1 MAGGGKRRE
10 TRWRLTGEFSRE
22 GAGKAGLV
30 FYAVV
35 KSQKKGD
42 DDDQEDQLMK
52 KFPCRVSVCLSLG
65 CLTRHHWPWL
75 QSKDVFLPVPGLEAR
90 DQGAPSRF

>member
-10 TRWRLTGEFSRE
+10 TRWRLTGKFSRE

-35 KSQKKGD
+35 KSQKRGD
-42 DDDQEDQLMK
+42 DHDQEDQLMK

-65 CLTRHHWPWL
+65 CSNKTSLAMASEQGCFP
-75 QSKDVFLPVPGLEAR
+75 PGPRA
-90 DQGAPSRF
+90 GS